1 MKKFPFYKQPD
12 QMDCGPTCLRIVAKH
27 YGKNFSLQRL
37 REISGI
43 NREGVSLLGISEAA
57 EKIGFRTMGSRL
69 TVDQLIDL
77 ELPAIFHWNQNH
89 FVVLYKIKRGIY
101 YIADPGKGL
110 IQFTLAEL
118 KQRWLSAGNDLGR
131 FTNAPDPATH
141 NPKLATQTPQPATRN
156 PQPNYDHFGI
166 ALILFPTPDFHS
178 HEGDKTEGLNWSY
191 LLRYLYQYKQLV
203 IQLFAGLGVGSLLQ
217 LIVPF
222 LTQSIVDIGINTK
235 NLNFIYIILIA
246 QTMLFLGRMSVDF
259 IRSWILLHISTRINI
274 SILTDFLIKLMKL
287 PMSFF
292 DTKMTGDIMQRMN
305 DQKRIESFLT
315 GSTLNTIFS
324 LFNLILFTGV
334 LAYYNINIF
343 FIFLV
348 SSILYSLWVIAFLKR
363 RRELDFKRFDISSK
377 NQSSIVQLI
386 GGMQEIKLNNCEQ
399 QKRWEWEHLQA
410 GLFKF
415 SIKSL
420 SLGQM
425 QQAGAFFINEGKNIL
440 ITFIVAKAVI
450 DGQLTLG
457 GMMAIQYI
465 VGQVNSPIEQLLG
478 FIQQLQ
484 DAKISLERLNEIHQM
499 EDEEPVD
506 QTFLHELPSI
516 KPIQLNNLS
525 FTYPGAGNDPVLN
538 GINLH
543 IPEGKTTAIVGM
555 SGSGKTTILKLLL
568 RFYPPQKGEIKI
580 GATYIEQI
588 GFRYWR
594 GQCGIVMQDGFI
606 FSDSI
611 ARNIAVADEYPNMEK
626 LQHAIRVA
634 NINDLID
641 GLPLGI
647 HTKIGAE
654 GNGISQGQKQR
665 ILIARAVYKD
675 PEYIFFDEAT
685 NALDANNESVIMNNL
700 ESFFKGKTVVVV
712 AHRLSTVKNADN
724 IVVLDK
730 GIIIEQGTHTELTN
744 NKGEY
749 YHLVKNQLELGN

>member
-1 MKKFPFYKQPD
+1 MASYKVNKFPFYQQHDK
-12 QMDCGPTCLRIVAKH
+12 MDCGPTCLRIIAKH

-69 TVDQLIDL
+69 TIGQLSEL
-77 ELPAIFHWNQNH
+77 ELPAILHWNQNH
-89 FVVLYKIKRGIY
+89 FVVLYRIKKGKY
-101 YIADPGKGL
+101 FIADPGKGL

-118 KQRWLSAGNDLGR
+118 KQRWLSR
-131 FTNAPDPATH
+131 EE
-141 NPKLATQTPQPATRN
+141 
-156 PQPNYDHFGI
+156 FGI
-166 ALILFPTPDFHS
+166 ALILSPTPLLLAQD
-178 HEGDKTEGLNWSY
+178 GDKNDALDWGN
-191 LLRYLYQYKQLV
+191 LLGYLYRYRQLV
-203 IQLFAGLGVGSLLQ
+203 VQLFIGLGVGSLLQ
-217 LIVPF
+217 LFIPF
-222 LTQSIVDIGINTK
+222 LTQSVVDIGINTR
-235 NLNFIYIILIA
+235 NLNFIYIILMA

-292 DTKMTGDIMQRMN
+292 DAKMTGDIMQRMN

-315 GSTLNTIFS
+315 GPTLNIVFS
-324 LFNLILFTGV
+324 LFNLLIFTVV
-334 LAYYNINIF
+334 LAYYNVSIF

-348 SSILYSLWVIAFLKR
+348 SSVLYSLWVIAFLKKR
-363 RRELDFKRFDISSK
+363 RVLDFKRFDISAK
-377 NQSSIVQLI
+377 NQSSVVQLI

-420 SLGQM
+420 SLNQI
-425 QQAGAFFINEGKNIL
+425 QQSGAFFINEGKNIL
-440 ITFIVAKAVI
+440 ITFLVAKAVI

-457 GMMAIQYI
+457 AMLAIQYI
-465 VGQVNSPIEQLLG
+465 VGQVNSPIEQLIG

-484 DAKISLERLNEIHQM
+484 DAKISLERLNEIHQI
-499 EDEEPVD
+499 EDEEPMD
-506 QTFLHELPSI
+506 KKFLHELPPHKTI
-516 KPIQLNNLS
+516 VLNQVS
-525 FTYPGAGNDPVLN
+525 FAYPGVGNEPVLKE
-538 GINLH
+538 IDLT

-568 RFYPPQKGEIKI
+568 RFYIPQKGGIKV
-580 GATYIEQI
+580 GATPIDQI
-588 GFRYWR
+588 GYRYWR
-594 GQCGIVMQDGFI
+594 GKCGIVMQDGFI
-606 FSDSI
+606 FSDTI
-611 ARNIAVADEYPNMEK
+611 TRNIAVADEYPDMEK
-626 LQHAIRVA
+626 LQHAIKVA
-634 NINDLID
+634 NIDDLIE
-641 GLPLGI
+641 GLPLGLN
-647 HTKIGAE
+647 TKIGPE

-675 PEYIFFDEAT
+675 PEYLFFDEAT
-685 NALDANNESVIMNNL
+685 NALDANNEKVIMNNL
-700 ESFFKGKTVVVV
+700 ESFFEGRTVVVV

-730 GIIIEQGTHTELTN
+730 GMIIEQGTHVELTK

-749 YHLVKNQLELGN
+749 YNLVKNQLELGS